1 MSDKTDDPR
10 EDLDLF
16 TFAGLPEH
24 SSVEHGTAKPAPSE
38 TKPDRNT
45 RKQAPPRIFAEE
57 MANERYLQD
66 VAVAER
72 YSICRQTVWCW
83 AAKEALPEPIR
94 LSQGVTR
101 WRLSDL
107 IAHERSRP
115 RGPKANVVR
124 RNRAKTAKAGKPL

>member
-16 TFAGLPEH
+16 AFAGLPEH
-24 SSVEHGTAKPAPSE
+24 SSVEHGTANPAPPA

-72 YSICRQTVWCW
+72 YSITRQTVWRW
-83 AAKEALPEPIR
+83 AAEEALPEA
-94 LSQGVTR
+94 SASVTIVHLLGIGHR
-101 WRLSDL
+101 INVRANLRIL
-107 IAHERSRP
+107 GNER
-115 RGPKANVVR
+115 
-124 RNRAKTAKAGKPL
+124 